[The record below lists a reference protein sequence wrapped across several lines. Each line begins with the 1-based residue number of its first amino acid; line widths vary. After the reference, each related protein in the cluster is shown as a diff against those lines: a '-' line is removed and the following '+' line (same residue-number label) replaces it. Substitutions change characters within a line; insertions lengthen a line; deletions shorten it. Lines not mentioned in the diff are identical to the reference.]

1 MNINENGEVT
11 NLIIETSMQPNTG
24 RLSPKPPH
32 IRVSERRMLPAHSPI
47 STGPKKSLLVNTTA
61 SKKRDSL
68 MQVETIYD
76 SISSVS
82 EHSEQSISD
91 VESEFKKASTHQFK
105 NLESSIDS
113 LPKDKEK
120 VPE

>member
-1 MNINENGEVT
+1 
-11 NLIIETSMQPNTG
+11 
-24 RLSPKPPH
+24 
-32 IRVSERRMLPAHSPI
+32 
-47 STGPKKSLLVNTTA
+47 
-61 SKKRDSL
+61 

-91 VESEFKKASTHQFK
+91 VESDFKKASTHQFK

-120 VPE
+120 VLE